1 MNYDT
6 MRRDMLKGF
15 NTYDTYSVLSHVLL
29 PEGFAIR
36 LGLKNRVDKSILRN
50 ALIGRFGD
58 QEEHIHPGVRTVDG
72 SYTQLELEYRGA
84 KLRIRSAAQDRDQYI
99 LIEPEN
105 ERCRELILFMEC
117 GFLWKPA
124 RRGIP
129 TWRLYRRRDGR
140 RLHTCLYD
148 RVRYAGTTSRRFW
161 RDACQRFE

>member
-58 QEEHIHPGVRTVDG
+58 QKNIFIQGVRTVDG

-84 KLRIRSAAQDRDQYI
+84 KLRY
-99 LIEPEN
+99 
-105 ERCRELILFMEC
+105 
-117 GFLWKPA
+117 A
-124 RRGIP
+124 RR
-129 TWRLYRRRDGR
+129 
-140 RLHTCLYD
+140 
-148 RVRYAGTTSRRFW
+148 AGPGSVYP
-161 RDACQRFE
+161 D